1 MTTFNRPSIA
11 ELLAKADPPVREELG
26 SVKRARELLKELDAM
41 RVLLQW
47 HIANP
52 DRLLADDLMV
62 ELLGG
67 LGQVLFM
74 AAAENKTIR
83 TRTGRM
89 VRDTVDRRSRS

>member
-1 MTTFNRPSIA
+1 MKNNRSRIA
-11 ELLAKADPPVREELG
+11 AILAEIDPPVEEELG
-26 SVKRARELLKELDAM
+26 SVKRARELLKELEAM
-41 RVLLQW
+41 RILLQW

-74 AAAENKTIR
+74 SAAENKNIR
-83 TRTGRM
+83 SRSSKM